1 MIEISG
7 EKRQDGL
14 EEMLEV
20 TMAKNFSILRSD
32 TNQRFREKKNE
43 RTLLRIN
50 NNKNYIWEYYIQT
63 ALKQSQKENLERA

>member
-1 MIEISG
+1 
-7 EKRQDGL
+7 
-14 EEMLEV
+14 MLEV

-32 TNQRFREKKNE
+32 TNQRFRGKKNE
-43 RTLLRIN
+43 RTLLRINN

>member
-1 MIEISG
+1 MGMIEISG

-14 EEMLEV
+14 EMLEV

-32 TNQRFREKKNE
+32 TNQRFRGKKNE

-50 NNKNYIWEYYIQT
+50 NNNKNYI
-63 ALKQSQKENLERA
+63 